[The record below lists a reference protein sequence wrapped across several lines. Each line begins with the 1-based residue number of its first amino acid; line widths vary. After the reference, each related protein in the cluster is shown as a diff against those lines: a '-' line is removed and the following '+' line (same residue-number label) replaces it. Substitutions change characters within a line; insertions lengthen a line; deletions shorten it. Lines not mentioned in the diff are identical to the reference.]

1 MTFMNASIFD
11 LIVCG
16 AGAAGMMAA
25 ITAAEQGLSVLLL
38 EKNDRPCRKVYITGK
53 GRCNVT
59 NRCTVRECLEN
70 IPTGGKFLHSAMHAF
85 PPEAVCEFFE
95 NLGCALK
102 TERGNRVFPVS
113 DKSASVIDALR
124 DRSRELGIRL
134 VQATVRE
141 ILTKDGCAVGAV
153 TDKGSYF
160 APCVLLAVGGASYP
174 RTGST
179 GDGYPM
185 AEQLGH
191 SIVPPVGSLV
201 PLEADTPL
209 CAEAAGLS
217 LKNISLR
224 LKNAKGKV
232 IFEDFGEAEFTEYG
246 LTGPTVLSASVHMG
260 REDGF
265 TAVIDLKPALTPEKL
280 EARLLRDL
288 QKWQNCPMETA
299 LFELLPKKLIV
310 PVLQLAAIDPA
321 LPAHSL
327 KKGNRQ
333 ELCRVI
339 KNLPI
344 SIRGK
349 RPLEEAIVTS
359 GGVKTSEVD
368 PKTMESKKIPGLYF
382 AGELLDADAY
392 TGGFNLQIAWA
403 TGRAAGMAAAQ
414 KTKGSMQHE

>member
-1 MTFMNASIFD
+1 MSASTFD

-59 NRCTVRECLEN
+59 NRCTPRECLEN
-70 IPTGGKFLHSAMHAF
+70 IPTGGKFLHSAIAAF
-85 PPEAVCEFFE
+85 PPEDVCTFFE
-95 NLGCALK
+95 GLGCALK

-134 VQATVRE
+134 VQATVRRV
-141 ILTKDGCAVGAV
+141 LVKDGNAAGAA
-153 TDKGSYF
+153 TDKGDFF
-160 APCVLLAVGGASYP
+160 APCVLLALGGASYP

-179 GDGYPM
+179 GDGYPI
-185 AEQLGH
+185 AEELGH
-191 SIVPPVGSLV
+191 TIIAPVGSLV
-201 PLEADTPL
+201 PLVAEGTL
-209 CAEAAGLS
+209 CKELEGLS
-217 LKNISLR
+217 LRNIALR

-232 IFEDFGEAEFTEYG
+232 VFEDFGEAEFTEFG

-260 REDGF
+260 RDTGF
-265 TAVIDLKPALTPEKL
+265 TVLIDLKPGLTPEKL
-280 EARLLRDL
+280 DARLLRDL

-310 PVLQLAAIDPA
+310 PVLRLAAIDPA
-321 LPAHSL
+321 LPANSL
-327 KKGNRQ
+327 KKGSRQ
-333 ELCRVI
+333 ELCRII
-339 KNLPI
+339 KNLPVPI
-344 SIRGK
+344 HEK

-368 PKTMESKKIPGLYF
+368 PKTMESKKIPGLFF

-403 TGRAAGMAAAQ
+403 TGRAAGLAAVHH
-414 KTKGSMQHE
+414 TKGSLHHE

>member
-1 MTFMNASIFD
+1 MNASTFD

-59 NRCTVRECLEN
+59 NRCSPRECLEN
-70 IPTGGKFLHSAMHAF
+70 IPTGGRFLHSAMAAF

-95 NLGCALK
+95 ALGCPLK

-124 DRSRELGIRL
+124 DRSRALGIRL
-134 VQATVRE
+134 VQATVRD
-141 ILTKDGCAVGAV
+141 ILMENGRAVGAA
-153 TDKGSYF
+153 TDKGEF
-160 APCVLLAVGGASYP
+160 RGARVLLAPGGASYP

-179 GDGYPM
+179 GDGYAM
-185 AEQLGH
+185 AEKLGH
-191 SIVPPVGSLV
+191 TVIAPVGSLV
-201 PLEADTPL
+201 PLVAEGSL
-209 CAEAAGLS
+209 CTSLAGLS
-217 LKNISLR
+217 LRNISLR

-260 REDGF
+260 RDAGF
-265 TAVIDLKPALTPEKL
+265 TVLIDLKPGLTPEKL
-280 EARLLRDL
+280 EARVLRDL

-299 LFELLPKKLIV
+299 LTELLPKRLIL
-310 PVLQLAAIDPA
+310 PVLQLSSVDPA

-327 KKGNRQ
+327 KKGSRQ
-333 ELCRVI
+333 ELCRII
-339 KNLPI
+339 KNFPVP
-344 SIRGK
+344 IRGK
-349 RPLEEAIVTS
+349 RPLDEAIVTS

-368 PKTMESKKIPGLYF
+368 PKTMESKIVPGLFF
-382 AGELLDADAY
+382 AGEILDADAY

-403 TGRAAGMAAAQ
+403 TGRAAGLAAVNQ
-414 KTKGSMQHE
+414 LKGNANHE